1 MVQVVNN
8 GQKAKLTPNPS
19 GKTPAQKNE
28 KPPLFR
34 MPNYILMG
42 VGAILLIIGFFC
54 ISGGG
59 TDDPTKFNLE
69 VFNTRRTVVAD
80 ILILLGLVTEIF
92 AIMWHPRV
100 KQNQEEKI
108 TE

>member
-19 GKTPAQKNE
+19 GKTPTKKNE

-34 MPNYILMG
+34 KTNYILM
-42 VGAILLIIGFFC
+42 IIGVVLVVVGLFC
-54 ISGGG
+54 LAGGAAAN
-59 TDDPTKFNLE
+59 PEQFNPE
-69 VFNTRRTVVAD
+69 VFNPRRTVVAD

-100 KQNQEEKI
+100 KQNPEEEK